1 MSLGHYKHTEG
12 CGRGVWAV
20 FALEVKQ
27 GSNRLFLPNQN
38 QLFNLQVREAGGGC
52 PSASAYA
59 SSRIME
65 YEGPSPG
72 GRWIS
77 CFSLCRMK
85 PDDGWDQS
93 EALDPGE
100 ATLGQGADRLH
111 PAWLTDVLP
120 EWLWVTSHPI
130 KNGEGG
136 MQKEKELCFKPSITF
151 EPYNCSWGQTQRAFS
166 SPISFVIQ

>member
-1 MSLGHYKHTEG
+1 MGEGSEQSLPWKWSKDQIGSFFQSKTSSLTYRSE
-12 CGRGVWAV
+12 R
-20 FALEVKQ
+20 LEESAPQPQLMQ
-27 GSNRLFLPNQN
+27 G
-38 QLFNLQVREAGGGC
+38 
-52 PSASAYA
+52 PSI
-59 SSRIME
+59 RD

-93 EALDPGE
+93 KALDPGE
-100 ATLGQGADRLH
+100 ATLGQGAYRLH
-111 PAWLTDVLP
+111 PAWLRDVLP

-151 EPYNCSWGQTQRAFS
+151 EPYNCSWGQIQRAFS